1 MTGWLGGFH
10 RFNPPERG
18 TTKRERAMAS
28 QALKRRFPV
37 GRALIVLVGAAVVF
51 LLATVAVAAPHGSH
65 ADRVRAIERAR
76 LQALVTGDT
85 ATAGRYIADD
95 FELVTPT
102 GDLTTRDDY
111 LGVVEAGIVDYLV
124 FEPASPIEV
133 DLHGDSATVRFQ
145 VSFDL
150 IAGDV
155 RLTHQGWI
163 TEIYELRNGSWQ
175 IVWEQATA
183 VPNDYD
189 LFFQSLL
196 PAD

>member
-1 MTGWLGGFH
+1 MTGRLQGVSG
-10 RFNPPERG
+10 
-18 TTKRERAMAS
+18 AAA
-28 QALKRRFPV
+28 AL
-37 GRALIVLVGAAVVF
+37 LVLVGAAVAL
-51 LLATVAVAAPHGSH
+51 LLAAVAMGAPHGAQ
-65 ADRVRAIERAR
+65 ADRLRAIERAR
-76 LQALVTGDT
+76 LQALVAGDT

-95 FELVTPT
+95 FQLVTPT

-111 LGVVEAGIVDYLV
+111 LGIVEAGIVDYLV

-150 IAGDV
+150 MAGDV
-155 RLTHQGWI
+155 RLTHKGWI
-163 TEIYELRNGSWQ
+163 TEIYELRNGTWQ

-189 LFFQSLL
+189 LFLQSLL

>member
-1 MTGWLGGFH
+1 
-10 RFNPPERG
+10 
-18 TTKRERAMAS
+18 MAS
-28 QALKRRFPV
+28 QASKRRITV
-37 GRALIVLVGAAVVF
+37 ARALLVPVGAAVA
-51 LLATVAVAAPHGSH
+51 LLVAAVAVAAPHGSQ
-65 ADRVRAIERAR
+65 ADRVRAIEHAR
-76 LQALVTGDT
+76 LQALVAGDT
-85 ATAGRYIADD
+85 ATASRYIADD

-111 LGVVEAGIVDYLV
+111 LGIVEAGIVDYLV
-124 FEPASPIEV
+124 FEPASPIDV
-133 DLHGDSATVRFQ
+133 DLHGDSATVRFE

-155 RLTHQGWI
+155 RLTHRGWI
-163 TEIYELRNGSWQ
+163 TEIYALRNGSWQ

>member
-1 MTGWLGGFH
+1 MT
-10 RFNPPERG
+10 
-18 TTKRERAMAS
+18 
-28 QALKRRFPV
+28 RRLR
-37 GRALIVLVGAAVVF
+37 GRALLVPVGVALAL
-51 LLATVAVAAPHGSH
+51 LLAAVAVAAPHGSQ
-65 ADRVRAIERAR
+65 ADRVRAIENAR
-76 LQALVTGDT
+76 LQALVAGDT
-85 ATAGRYIADD
+85 ATASRYIADD
-95 FELVTPT
+95 FELVTPA

-111 LGVVEAGIVDYLV
+111 LGIVEAGIVDYLV

-150 IAGDV
+150 IAGDA

-183 VPNDYD
+183 VPNDFD
-189 LFFQSLL
+189 MFFQSLL

>member
-1 MTGWLGGFH
+1 MT
-10 RFNPPERG
+10 
-18 TTKRERAMAS
+18 S
-28 QALKRRFPV
+28 QALKRRMT
-37 GRALIVLVGAAVVF
+37 ALLVLAGAAVAF
-51 LLATVAVAAPHGSH
+51 LLAAVAVAAPPGSQ

-76 LQALVTGDT
+76 LQALVAGDT

-111 LGVVEAGIVDYLV
+111 LGIVEAGIVDYLV

-133 DLHGDSATVRFQ
+133 DLHGDSATVHFQ

-155 RLTHQGWI
+155 RLTHQGWM
-163 TEIYELRNGSWQ
+163 TEIYELRRGSWQ

-189 LFFQSLL
+189 LFFRSLL
-196 PAD
+196 PPD

>member
-1 MTGWLGGFH
+1 MTG
-10 RFNPPERG
+10 RRRMTVRRG
-18 TTKRERAMAS
+18 
-28 QALKRRFPV
+28 L
-37 GRALIVLVGAAVVF
+37 LVLVGAAVAL
-51 LLATVAVAAPHGSH
+51 LLAAVAMAAPHGSR
-65 ADRVRAIERAR
+65 ADLLRAIERAR
-76 LQALVTGDT
+76 LQALVAGDT
-85 ATAGRYIADD
+85 ATASRFIAET
-95 FELVTPT
+95 FEVVTPT
-102 GDLTTRDDY
+102 GDLTTREDY
-111 LGVVEAGIVDYLV
+111 LGIVEAGIVDYLA

-150 IAGDV
+150 RAGGV
-155 RLTHQGWI
+155 RLTHQGWV

-175 IVWEQATA
+175 IIWEQATA